1 MESSD
6 DDGARMS
13 VVARGDH
20 LGGDAACRV
29 PRDSGKFI
37 PTLMVA
43 KRLTANIQVSLA
55 KGGVMLSLNQTPS
68 RNQHLDNT
76 TRNHSNVGLDH
87 PSSCC
92 AGVAFG
98 PVLLHEPF

>member
-1 MESSD
+1 MDSSD

-20 LGGDAACRV
+20 LGGDAACRA

-43 KRLTANIQVSLA
+43 KRLKADVRNRVQIASVSCVQHITYSLFYVDA
-55 KGGVMLSLNQTPS
+55 VIDDLSIRPAEL
-68 RNQHLDNT
+68 
-76 TRNHSNVGLDH
+76 
-87 PSSCC
+87 
-92 AGVAFG
+92 
-98 PVLLHEPF
+98 